1 MCVKPVVLNRSLLFV
16 VKGGSWQLNHVTRFK
31 QFWQARKYW
40 MDQSSWM
47 YWNLFLAVTDE
58 SILLDSRWSG
68 LYTWKEN
75 KATAA
80 RGREERTSVNTQQQA
95 DDNCRVCCGMWGFL
109 ETLLHVQTSYLC
121 YKFAVELVCKTG
133 LWLMQVSNP
142 NPIFQYPGCIDFF
155 SSFCYWSEK
164 AITAMKV
171 RDLSALF
178 LVTLIWLR
186 TRVPRGKK
194 NFLCY
199 CFLVNNVNN

>member
-1 MCVKPVVLNRSLLFV
+1 MCVKPVVLNHSLLFV
-16 VKGGSWQLNHVTRFK
+16 VKGGSWQLNHVTCFK

-40 MDQSSWM
+40 VDQSSWM

-109 ETLLHVQTSYLC
+109 ETLLHVACCWVSLKNGSVAHASLQSQSH
-121 YKFAVELVCKTG
+121 FSIS
-133 LWLMQVSNP
+133 WLHW
-142 NPIFQYPGCIDFF
+142 FF
-155 SSFCYWSEK
+155 FFFLLLKWKSHHSHESERSISFVLGYSH
-164 AITAMKV
+164 
-171 RDLSALF
+171 
-178 LVTLIWLR
+178 LIE
-186 TRVPRGKK
+186 
-194 NFLCY
+194 N
-199 CFLVNNVNN
+199 